1 MGCVNSMDKEKRQFA
16 MNRRDFFKLTG
27 LGAGAAFLV
36 PTLLAS
42 AWTEQWKAE
51 DAVKFAVAHAQA
63 CGATYADATVG
74 PCEVFGHSEDF
85 AATSLLESDLL
96 GMRICTPFGWRKL
109 VFPRFS
115 QDEIR
120 AQMQLV
126 FDEKR
131 PLQMERNHW
140 LAANFSKET
149 VVAHDSSDASVEAG
163 LNAAMLR
170 YGQRLDLPVNGPN
183 SLFCDIL
190 LHQ

>member
-1 MGCVNSMDKEKRQFA
+1 
-16 MNRRDFFKLTG
+16 MNRREFFKLTG

-74 PCEVFGHSEDF
+74 PCELVGHSEDL
-85 AATSLLESDLL
+85 TPIGLLENNLL
-96 GMRICTPFGWRKL
+96 GMRICSPSGWRKL
-109 VFPRFS
+109 VLPAFS
-115 QDEIR
+115 QSEIR
-120 AQMQLV
+120 QQMQLV
-126 FDEKR
+126 FDESR
-131 PLQMERNHW
+131 PKQPERNHW
-140 LAANFSKET
+140 VAANFCKET
-149 VVAHDSSDASVEAG
+149 VLAHHSSDASVEAG

-170 YGQRLDLPVNGPN
+170 YGQRLDLPENGDN
-183 SLFCDIL
+183 LLFCDIL

>member
-63 CGATYADATVG
+63 CGPTYADATVG

-85 AATSLLESDLL
+85 AATCSACGFVPRSAGENWSFP
-96 GMRICTPFGWRKL
+96 GFPKTKFVRKCSW
-109 VFPRFS
+109 FS
-115 QDEIR
+115 T
-120 AQMQLV
+120 
-126 FDEKR
+126 K
-131 PLQMERNHW
+131 
-140 LAANFSKET
+140 
-149 VVAHDSSDASVEAG
+149 
-163 LNAAMLR
+163 
-170 YGQRLDLPVNGPN
+170 NGPCKWN
-183 SLFCDIL
+183 ATIGL
-190 LHQ
+190 LRISPKKPWWHMIPVMRRWKRG